1 MKGKSILYLGVH
13 IDNNNYKS
21 IIEALNI
28 VKDLGGNVLQIFL
41 GSKYL
46 TSLKEKI
53 ILTNDEISEIK
64 SFVKE
69 NNIKL
74 FVHSILSL
82 NYCKDPFSKRNE
94 WGIDNLVYD
103 MNLCSKIG
111 GNGVVLHLGTHKTDK
126 MNLTYEESQINFIHS
141 IQIVLD
147 KTKKIPIILETP
159 VNRKFIIGGTIERL
173 AEIYNHIPK
182 KYIKRVKI
190 CIDTQHIFA
199 SGYNI
204 SKDKELKKY
213 LDDFNTFIGIENLVL
228 IHLND
233 SQKELN
239 SRINRHSNIGKGF
252 IFKNNTSSLKHLI
265 DFGYN
270 NNIPLLM
277 ETNYENYRD
286 EIIYLK
292 KLLQNNIKNVILKIF
307 KEILS
312 YYQSLG
318 KKGNI
323 SIKYK
328 IDSYMKAIETIKK
341 YKYPIYSSSNVKN
354 LPSIGKKFCEKI
366 DLIAKNGTLNMYENI
381 KKNSTSKSIHL
392 FQQIWGVGPEQ
403 AQYIVNNNIFTIKEL
418 KDAVKKNNIKLNE
431 QQLIGLKYYD
441 DLNKKISRSEILNY
455 TNIIKNLIENNNIK
469 IYNAGSYRIGKKYS
483 GDIDLIIS
491 YKKNNGKDLKEIVH
505 HKLKNMIK
513 EILVNGN
520 EKSIYI
526 IKIENVKYHRKIDLA
541 YVEEKYLPW
550 YLLYFGSSREFS
562 KKIRNIASKLG
573 YKLNEKGLYYKNNG
587 KKVNF
592 NPSSEEDI
600 FQYLQIDYVPPEK
613 RI

>member
-1 MKGKSILYLGVH
+1 MKEKNILYLGVH
-13 IDNNNYKS
+13 LDNNNYKS
-21 IIEALNI
+21 IIDGLNI
-28 VKDLGGNVLQIFL
+28 VKNLNGNVLQIFL

-53 ILTNDEISEIK
+53 ILTKDEINEIK
-64 SFVKE
+64 LLVKE
-69 NNIKL
+69 YNIKL

-103 MNLCSKIG
+103 MNLCYKIG
-111 GNGVVLHLGTHKTDK
+111 GEGVVLHLGTHQTQK
-126 MNLTYEESQINFIHS
+126 MNITYDKCEINFINS
-141 IQIVLD
+141 IQMVLD

-159 VNRKFIIGGTIERL
+159 VNRKFIIGGTIEKL
-173 AEIYNHIPK
+173 AELYNNIANNYK
-182 KYIKRVKI
+182 KRVKL

-204 SKDKELKKY
+204 RTETKLKKY
-213 LDDFNTFIGIENLVL
+213 LNDFDKFIGIKNLVL

-233 SQKELN
+233 SKKELN
-239 SRINRHSNIGKGF
+239 SRINRHFNIGKGF
-252 IFKNNTSSLKHLI
+252 IFKNNTSSLKYLI
-265 DFGYN
+265 DFSCN
-270 NNIPLLM
+270 HNIPLLM
-277 ETNYENYRD
+277 ETNYDNYKD
-286 EIIYLK
+286 EIKYIK
-292 KLLQNNIKNVILKIF
+292 KLFVHNIKKLILKIF
-307 KEILS
+307 EEILS
-312 YYQSLG
+312 YYESLG
-318 KKGNI
+318 KKGDV

-328 IDSYMKAIETIKK
+328 IDSYKKALDSIKK
-341 YKYPIYSSSNVKN
+341 YKYPIYNSSNVKD
-354 LPSIGKKFCEKI
+354 LPFIGKKFCEKI

-381 KKNSTSKSIHL
+381 KKNTTSLSIHL
-392 FQQIWGVGPEQ
+392 FQKIWGVGPEQ

-441 DLNKKISRSEILNY
+441 DLNKRISRSEILYY
-455 TNIIKNLIENNNIK
+455 TNIIKDLIENDHIK

-483 GDIDLIIS
+483 GDIDLIIT
-491 YKKNNGKDLKEIVH
+491 YKKNYGKDLKNIVY
-505 HKLKNMIK
+505 HKLKNIIK

-526 IKIENVKYHRKIDLA
+526 IKKENLKYYRKIDIA

-550 YLLYFGSSREFS
+550 YLLYFGSSRDFS
-562 KKIRNIASKLG
+562 KKIRSIASKLG
-573 YKLNEKGLYYKNNG
+573 YKLSEKGLYYKNSEE
-587 KKVNF
+587 KVNF
-592 NPSSEEDI
+592 NPSDEKDI
-600 FQYLQIDYVPPEK
+600 FKYLHMEYIPPEK